1 MSPLKKLQT
10 SLSLTEQAHQSI
22 KRYILEKNPGADAR
36 LTETFFAEKLGI
48 SKSPVREA
56 LNSLQSEGLLRIEP
70 RRGAYVHKFSGKEIS
85 DLYDLREA
93 LESFAA
99 MIVPITPEL
108 VNTLQKSV
116 KRTEDL
122 LVSKN
127 KARYIEEDIFFHHS
141 IVAATG
147 NQELLRVH
155 NNLQDKLWLCRCQT
169 YQLTSSD
176 TPSAHR
182 NIAEAI
188 ARTDREGA
196 KKETSS
202 HIRFVRSALLHAWEA
217 EQLNRSILQLQPPV
231 TANAGHR
238 RP

>member
-1 MSPLKKLQT
+1 MSSLKKLQT
-10 SLSLTEQAHQSI
+10 SLNLTEQAHESI
-22 KRYILEKNPGADAR
+22 KRYILAKNPCADVR

-70 RRGAYVHKFSGKEIS
+70 RRGAYVHKFSGKEIA

-99 MIVPITPEL
+99 MTVPITPEL
-108 VNTLQKSV
+108 IETLQSSV
-116 KRTEDL
+116 TRTEEL
-122 LVSKN
+122 LLSRN
-127 KARYIEEDIFFHHS
+127 KTAYIEEDIFFHQA

-147 NQELLRVH
+147 NKELLRVH

-182 NIAEAI
+182 DIAEAI
-188 ARTDREGA
+188 GRGDRKGA
-196 KKETSS
+196 QNATSS
-202 HIRFVRSALLHAWEA
+202 HIQFVRSALVRAA
-217 EQLNRSILQLQPPV
+217 SVI
-231 TANAGHR
+231 G
-238 RP
+238 

>member
-1 MSPLKKLQT
+1 MSRLKRLQT
-10 SLSLTEQAHQSI
+10 SLSLTEQARESI
-22 KRYILEKNPGADAR
+22 KRYILAKNPGAEVR

-70 RRGAYVHKFSGKEIS
+70 RRGAYVYRFSDKEIA

-99 MIVPITPEL
+99 MIVPITPEF
-108 VNTLQKSV
+108 VETLRASVERTQK
-116 KRTEDL
+116 L
-122 LVSKN
+122 LASRN
-127 KARYIEEDIFFHHS
+127 KSAYIEEDIFFHHS

-155 NNLQDKLWLCRCQT
+155 TNLQDKLCLCRYQT

-182 NIAEAI
+182 NIAEAL
-188 ARTDREGA
+188 ARHNREQA
-196 KKETSS
+196 KAETSN
-202 HIRFVRSALLHAWEA
+202 HIQFVRNALLNAWRAKHE
-217 EQLNRSILQLQPPV
+217 EEELSP
-231 TANAGHR
+231 HSS
-238 RP
+238 